1 MKIGAHVSAA
11 GGLGKVAGRAEGIG
25 AEAVQIFASSPRA
38 WRFKEHSDKD
48 VAAYRENAE
57 ATGIDIT
64 FLHGIYLVNLGGGPD
79 LLEKSVD
86 SLTNHMTAASR
97 IGAEGVVFHCGSHK
111 NAGFEAVFEQAV
123 RAIAEVLERSPSDTQ
138 LIIENS
144 AGMGFHMG
152 ASFEEIG
159 RLVKAVG
166 SDQVKV
172 CLDTEHTFAAGY
184 NLADPEAIDG
194 SMDEFDREIGLDRLV
209 VVHANDA
216 KVEFGSGVDRHEN
229 IGEGY
234 IGIEGF
240 EVIMGHPAFS
250 DIPFLLEVPGFEK
263 KGPDKENVDR
273 LKGVRSRLGIPA

>member
-1 MKIGAHVSAA
+1 MKIGAHVSSA
-11 GGLGKVAGRAEGIG
+11 GGLSKVAGRAEEIG

-48 VAAYRENAE
+48 VAAFRENAE
-57 ATGIDIT
+57 STGIDT
-64 FLHGIYLVNLGGGPD
+64 TYLHGIYLVNLGGSPE

-97 IGAEGVVFHCGSHK
+97 IGAEGVIFHCGSHK

-123 RAIAEVLERSPSDTQ
+123 RSIAEVLERSPAAVQ

-159 RLVKAVG
+159 RLIKAAG

-184 NLADPEAIDG
+184 NLADTEGIES

-240 EVIMGHPAFS
+240 EVIMGHPAFR
-250 DIPFLLEVPGFEK
+250 DVPFLLEVPGFEK
-263 KGPDKENVDR
+263 KGPDRENMDR
-273 LKGVRSRLGIPA
+273 LKDVRSRLGIPA

>member
-1 MKIGAHVSAA
+1 MKIGAHVSSA
-11 GGLGKVAGRAEGIG
+11 GGLAKVAGRAEEIG

-38 WRFKEHSDKD
+38 WRFKEHTDKD

-57 ATGIDIT
+57 SSGIDTT
-64 FLHGIYLVNLGGGPD
+64 FLHGIYLVNLGGGPEH
-79 LLEKSVD
+79 LEKSVD
-86 SLTNHMTAASR
+86 SLANHMTAASR
-97 IGAEGVVFHCGSHK
+97 IGADGVIFHCGSHK
-111 NAGFEAVFEQAV
+111 NAGFDAVFDQAV
-123 RAIAEVLERSPSDTQ
+123 GAIGDVLERSPSDTW

-159 RLVKAVG
+159 RLISAVG

-184 NLADPEAIDG
+184 NLADPDGING
-194 SMDEFDREIGLDRLV
+194 SMEEFDREIGLDRLV

-240 EVIMGHPAFS
+240 EVIMGHPAFR

-273 LKGVRSRLGIPA
+273 LKVIRSQLGLPA

>member
-11 GGLGKVAGRAEGIG
+11 GGLGKVAGRAEAIG

-57 ATGIDIT
+57 ATCIDTT
-64 FLHGIYLVNLGGGPD
+64 FLHGIYLVNLGGSPEQLD
-79 LLEKSVD
+79 KSID

-111 NAGFEAVFEQAV
+111 NAGFDAVFDQAV
-123 RAIAEVLERSPSDTQ
+123 RAIEAVLERSPSDTH

-166 SDQVKV
+166 SDRVKV

-194 SMDEFDREIGLDRLV
+194 CVDEFDREIGLDRLI

-240 EVIMGHPAFS
+240 EVIMGHPAFR

-273 LKGVRSRLGIPA
+273 LKGVRSRLGILA